1 MKQIIL
7 CAAVLAVLIA
17 PAWAVN
23 KCTGAD
29 GKVAFQDAPCS
40 GKGGQ
45 ISVRPA
51 TGDAPATQATTPGA
65 PSTEVQRLEGLISE
79 SQRVRKIQEYEL
91 RVVPGAQL
99 AITNQRS
106 QCDAQLQA
114 LKDKKRLANDNLAG
128 ATWQASISSEMTALA
143 TRCDTRA
150 TELRAD
156 LDTRRKECQA
166 LGGCK

>member
-1 MKQIIL
+1 MSKLLL
-7 CAAVLAVLIA
+7 CTAVLAALCA

-45 ISVRPA
+45 VTVRPA
-51 TGDAPATQATTPGA
+51 TGDAPAAQAITPGV
-65 PSTEVQRLEGLISE
+65 PSTEAQRIEGLISD
-79 SQRVRKIQEYEL
+79 SQRLRKIQEYEV
-91 RVVPGAQL
+91 RVVPDAQQ
-99 AITNQRS
+99 AITNQRK

-114 LKDKKRLANDNLAG
+114 LQNKKALANDNLAG

-143 TRCDTRA
+143 TRCDTHA
-150 TELRAD
+150 TELRD
-156 LDTRRKECQA
+156 ELETRRKECQA